1 MNVEKKK
8 SGEEENECQETEQSG
23 EEDRN
28 SKTFK
33 LATERL
39 FLREITEKDTSLI
52 IKYRSDPSVYQYFL
66 SPHPLTEEEH
76 LNWFRT
82 RYLFDDSCVNWVA
95 ARKDTGENIGVFG
108 IKRREPECAAEVSYL
123 LSPEFQGKGYAREAV
138 EGMIRFASKEW
149 RCIAVSARIHE
160 ENRESAAFAKRLGFE
175 CSGRRGK
182 FELYRKII
190 L

>member
-1 MNVEKKK
+1 MNVGKKK

-52 IKYRSDPSVYQYFL
+52 IKYRSEPSVYQYFL
-66 SPHPLTEEEH
+66 SPHPLTAEEH

-108 IKRREPECAAEVSYL
+108 LKRQGPERAAEVSYL

-138 EGMIRFASKEW
+138 EGMIKFASEEW
-149 RCIAVSARIHE
+149 SCIAVSAQIHE
-160 ENRESAAFAKRLGFE
+160 ENRDSAAFAKRLGFE

-182 FELYRKII
+182 FELYRRII

>member
-1 MNVEKKK
+1 M
-8 SGEEENECQETEQSG
+8 
-23 EEDRN
+23 
-28 SKTFK
+28 
-33 LATERL
+33 
-39 FLREITEKDTSLI
+39 
-52 IKYRSDPSVYQYFL
+52 
-66 SPHPLTEEEH
+66 
-76 LNWFRT
+76 
-82 RYLFDDSCVNWVA
+82 NWVA

-108 IKRREPECAAEVSYL
+108 LKRQGPECAAEVSYL

-138 EGMIRFASKEW
+138 EGMIKFASEEW
-149 RCIAVSARIHE
+149 RCIAVSAQIHE